1 MAGGYGATLATILR
15 RDRALVMVT
24 AFQVICGLYF
34 MVDAMSEMPDDAEH
48 LLHPLLEFG
57 FVAVLW
63 IGSILGGRE
72 LWRLSR
78 RYRAMEGRMRA
89 ASGAFLDL
97 LEENFADWR
106 LTPAERDVAFLA
118 LKGLSISEIA
128 ALRAT
133 RDGTVKAQCAA
144 VYRKAGVNGRAQLLS
159 LFVEDLM
166 SGLSVEPVSEDAKAA
181 SGISVAMQHRSP

>member
-1 MAGGYGATLATILR
+1 MATGRMASLLVILR
-15 RDRALVMVT
+15 RDRALVLVT
-24 AFQVICGLYF
+24 VFQIICGFYF
-34 MVDAMSEMPDDAEH
+34 LVDAMTELPDGTEH

-57 FVAVLW
+57 FVGALW
-63 IGSILGGRE
+63 TGSILGARE

-78 RYRAMEGRMRA
+78 RYRDMQGRMRA
-89 ASGAFLDL
+89 ASGAFLEF
-97 LEENFADWR
+97 LEDSFAAWR

-133 RDGTVKAQCAA
+133 RDGTVKAQTAA

-159 LFVEDLM
+159 LFIEDLM
-166 SGLSVEPVSEDAKAA
+166 SGMAVDVAA
-181 SGISVAMQHRSP
+181 DPSAADRGISVAMQHGSP